1 MTGGV
6 DSRQR
11 VAAYVIRRLGR
22 RSELLVF
29 DQVGIPEAGIQ
40 VPAGGIRPGESAE
53 GAVVREVTEETG
65 LAGAAIRARLHT
77 EDKQHP
83 VTGQPRTTQF
93 FVLDAPA
100 HCPDAWSHRV
110 SGNDSDAG
118 LTFDC
123 RFAALPLQV
132 PLADD
137 QDAWLGLVDPT
148 FATVRPR
155 PVAKDEREQALG
167 YDPISGV

>member
-53 GAVVREVTEETG
+53 GAVVREVAEETG

-77 EDKQHP
+77 EDTQHP

-100 HCPDAWSHRV
+100 HCPDAWSHTV

-118 LTFDC
+118 LAFDC

-155 PVAKDEREQALG
+155 PVA
-167 YDPISGV
+167 